1 MNNRIGLIHIY
12 RDQKLGDY
20 RKVIFVDRILSVDK
34 GDQVPF
40 FSSRRRFKD
49 RCSPWGASRRS
60 IDRGWKK
67 KMLRLPIS
75 RNFVLSFLSPFSFI
89 PSFIRL
95 FNHRRFAPWSRNC
108 RETL

>member
-60 IDRGWKK
+60 INRVEKK
-67 KMLRLPIS
+67 D
-75 RNFVLSFLSPFSFI
+75 
-89 PSFIRL
+89 
-95 FNHRRFAPWSRNC
+95 APVAY
-108 RETL
+108 